1 MGIGV
6 DKPWRSSIALCLV
19 VLTSVLA
26 VGCRGAGG
34 PSATEEREKT
44 QLVAGTP
51 DPSPAEP
58 GGGDPGPESQGGYSG
73 PYGDPRPCAGSLNE
87 ELCRKGAPSFD
98 VRCAACHGMR
108 GVQERKGPSLAGL
121 VGRKRVFLSGQS
133 VVADEAYIRRSI
145 IDHSSDAEY
154 VPGWKGTFY
163 RTRAMRE
170 GREDWLDFA
179 HHREKLSWDD
189 HVVGSWTPLT
199 PAKTDAIVAYVMA
212 LSPAN
217 GFRGLVSYEIEGED
231 DDVLDEDQIRK
242 EIEMRLESIDQC
254 YETERAR
261 ETEMPS
267 GSRIGGQVTLRLN
280 GLRNHK
286 DVVASGSIGNEFV
299 LACAVDA
306 IADVV
311 GSSPY
316 LGLPSDAIAV
326 VLKFVQTDAD
336 RQRPRW
342 WLHQL

>member
-1 MGIGV
+1 MRIGV
-6 DKPWRSSIALCLV
+6 EEPWRSLCGLVLV
-19 VLTSVLA
+19 VLASALA
-26 VGCRGAGG
+26 MGCRDSGG
-34 PSATEEREKT
+34 PTATEKRDDTQPVAATPAPGPRE
-44 QLVAGTP
+44 P
-51 DPSPAEP
+51 RR
-58 GGGDPGPESQGGYSG
+58 GDPGPESQEGYSG
-73 PYGDPRPCAGSLNE
+73 PYGDPRPCAGSPNE
-87 ELCRKGAPSFD
+87 ELCRAGAPSFD
-98 VRCAACHGMR
+98 VRCASCHGMR
-108 GVQERKGPSLAGL
+108 GVQERNGPSLAGL

-133 VVADEAYIRRSI
+133 LVADEAYIRRSI
-145 IDHSSDAEY
+145 VDHSSDAEY

-212 LSPAN
+212 LSPAK
-217 GFRGLVSYEIEGED
+217 GLRGLVSYEIEGED
-231 DDVLDEDQIRK
+231 DVDEDQIRK
-242 EIEMRLESIDQC
+242 EIEIRLESIDQC

-261 ETEMPS
+261 QTQLPG

-280 GLRNHK
+280 GLRNRK
-286 DVVASGSIGNEFV
+286 GVVASGSIGNEFV

-306 IADVV
+306 MADVV

-316 LGLPSDAIAV
+316 LGLPSDAMAV

-336 RQRPRW
+336 TQRPRW

>member
-1 MGIGV
+1 
-6 DKPWRSSIALCLV
+6 
-19 VLTSVLA
+19 
-26 VGCRGAGG
+26 
-34 PSATEEREKT
+34 
-44 QLVAGTP
+44 
-51 DPSPAEP
+51 
-58 GGGDPGPESQGGYSG
+58 
-73 PYGDPRPCAGSLNE
+73 
-87 ELCRKGAPSFD
+87 
-98 VRCAACHGMR
+98 MR
-108 GVQERKGPSLAGL
+108 GVQERKGPSLVGL

-133 VVADEAYIRRSI
+133 LVADEAYIRRSI
-145 IDHSSDAEY
+145 IVHSSDAEY

-212 LSPAN
+212 LSPAK
-217 GFRGLVSYEIEGED
+217 GLRGLVSYEIEGED
-231 DDVLDEDQIRK
+231 DVDEDQIRK

-254 YETERAR
+254 YETERTR
-261 ETEMPS
+261 ETEMPG
-267 GSRIGGQVTLRLN
+267 GSRIGGQITLRLN
-280 GLRNHK
+280 GLRNRY

-306 IADVV
+306 MADVV

-316 LGLPSDAIAV
+316 LGLPSDAMAV

-336 RQRPRW
+336 TQRPRW

>member
-1 MGIGV
+1 
-6 DKPWRSSIALCLV
+6 
-19 VLTSVLA
+19 
-26 VGCRGAGG
+26 
-34 PSATEEREKT
+34 
-44 QLVAGTP
+44 
-51 DPSPAEP
+51 
-58 GGGDPGPESQGGYSG
+58 
-73 PYGDPRPCAGSLNE
+73 
-87 ELCRKGAPSFD
+87 
-98 VRCAACHGMR
+98 
-108 GVQERKGPSLAGL
+108 L